1 MKKKLF
7 SVFCIGVIM
16 VFLLGACA
24 SSEPFKLDNTVPISS
39 LSSKTV
45 FFEIGMTEWERAIFP
60 LIDAGIY
67 NIGLNAIAEE
77 YNDLQ
82 NQRVA
87 LLNEQTMDYYK
98 NLYHTEIV
106 SDVYPFNGGKFK
118 INYFYEPN
126 DETRRF
132 IRDTCAKHDAEY
144 ALTLIGQMQT
154 TGVSA
159 FGINAGNRLSFY
171 MALFDKS
178 GNTISKGMTET
189 DISIIKSKDVDKF
202 ISLFDE
208 INDSVDLMLGAL
220 GKY

>member
-7 SVFCIGVIM
+7 SVLCIGVIM
-16 VFLLGACA
+16 GSLLGACA

-45 FFEIGMTEWERAIFP
+45 FFDIGMTEWERVYIP

-67 NIGLNAIAEE
+67 NAGLNAIAEE
-77 YNDLQ
+77 YNDRQ
-82 NQRVA
+82 HQRVA
-87 LLNEQTMDYYK
+87 LLNEQVMAYYR
-98 NLYHTEIV
+98 NLYNTEIV

-118 INYFYEPN
+118 VNYFYEPN
-126 DETRRF
+126 DETRHI
-132 IRDTCAKHDAEY
+132 IRDTCEKHHAEY

-189 DISIIKSKDVDKF
+189 DISVIKSKDIDKF

-208 INDSVDLMLGAL
+208 INSSLNLMLSAL